1 MDFSASYI
9 RLTLITAAAV
19 ILQAFAFPLAYG
31 MESAPDSSKFGHR
44 MGIDTRGAWLIP
56 TNDFFRGE
64 NYLGH
69 RLNSASSIHLKYAF
83 TFPSWS
89 REGLLHIKA
98 LELRAIHF
106 STTRKS
112 APLLPYMFFREQG
125 LQTSDRN
132 FHWTTSGI
140 SAFLMAGIR
149 TMARSVRQELQTA
162 QTGSMTRTLS

>member
-1 MDFSASYI
+1 MNFSASYI

-19 ILQAFAFPLAYG
+19 LLQAFAFPLAYG

-44 MGIDTRGAWLIP
+44 TGIDTRGAWLIP

-64 NYLGH
+64 NHLGH

-89 REGLLHIKA
+89 REGLLHPTAYQGIGVA
-98 LELRAIHF
+98 CNTFFDHEEIG
-106 STTRKS
+106 T
-112 APLLPYMFFREQG
+112 LLPYMFFREPG

-149 TMARSVRQELQTA
+149 TRARSVRQELQTA
-162 QTGSMTRTLS
+162 QTG